1 MSVTVQEPL
10 KGSNGQSRVAKSLLD
25 ARRELIDLSRRNRL
39 LHTPRTGSRPH
50 CLEILAA
57 DPNTLFVGLSRENK
71 KFPFAPGSERPA
83 EETIAA
89 DDEVHTA
96 PVSRSNAL
104 QTKLDAEKL
113 ERKLYKLYLEAR
125 TFEEEQGVSI
135 LFLAMGFLNW
145 FEEERSEIQSSAPL
159 LLVPVA
165 LERKQGRDPFVLHGR
180 EDDMMMNVSLAEKLR
195 GDFGIA
201 LPDLPEGDEW
211 LPSEYLSAV
220 AAAIAAQK
228 RWTIDDHGIGLGFF
242 TFSKFLMWRDLD
254 SSTWPKPNDLLMHG
268 LVGQLIGEAIPDDD
282 NVGPLVSDEEP
293 IDQHID
299 IASATHVVDAD
310 SSQAVCIEEARR
322 GRNLVIQGPPGT
334 GKSQT
339 ITNIIASAVNEG
351 KTVLFVAEKAAALEV
366 VSSRLKNVGLE
377 PLCLEIHSKK
387 STKAAVIGS
396 LERAMRAGGAA
407 LQASKNAGDL
417 RMARDRLNDW
427 SAVLHRQIRSTGRTP
442 YQVMGTILKLRGDN
456 VRVLSERID
465 DAADWDAAKLD
476 EIDQAV
482 QRAAAGVERLG
493 VVPVQHPWFGTGGG
507 RLNPLVAER
516 LKADLEESRKQLKEI
531 SALCAQA
538 AAVLKAQSGQTIAT
552 IRLTLESLNWLASV
566 PVKGREN
573 LKNDIWKTGRPGIEE
588 LCKNGKLWCSTKT
601 ELSPALA
608 ETAWSTETAPTRD
621 AIAKLG
627 GSWVRFF
634 SGKYRRA
641 VTELKSLYKEKPP
654 REREQQLAVLDKLI
668 AAQLARKKVS
678 EGAELGQNALGAYW
692 AVTETDWGTADRLIS
707 WSNKAGQLDPDLVER
722 GADVD
727 HEVCGSI
734 ASKLQT
740 AVEAFSRAFAK
751 VRECA
756 QPNPQILFAVPD
768 LEQADLVLVS
778 NTIERWITGL
788 PSFDEWVQA
797 RESIGKLDQLGL
809 RIIAE
814 QLRTGGISPAEAS
827 GMVEILL
834 AEALW
839 GAACADNQE
848 LDAIDGAER
857 TRLVDLF
864 CNLDRKRIQLT
875 RSEVLTGYLSRKPD
889 GTTGEMEIV
898 RHEIGKKRR
907 HLPIRKLMEKAG
919 LAVQGLKPVFL
930 MSPMSVAEFLPA
942 GRLRFDLVVMDEAS
956 QVRPEDA
963 FGVIARGRHLVVVG
977 DSKQLPPTNFFR
989 MVSEDDEEDSED
1001 DNEQVRVRPEDF
1013 ESILKL
1019 FSARGAPERMLNW
1032 HYRSKHP
1039 SLIALSNQRCYGG
1052 RLLLP
1057 PSPGADGEDLG
1068 LHLVKTPSG
1077 HYERGGSGC
1086 NLVEA
1091 DIIAEAVEEHLKKS
1105 PNRSLGIASFSVA
1118 QREAIYEALRRK
1130 GIGHETET
1138 FAPKNERLFVKNLE
1152 AVQGDERDVIFISIG
1167 YGKDANGQMSANFG
1181 PLSKDGGERR
1191 MNVLISRAR
1200 ERCVV
1205 FSSITSGDIS
1215 VGSTAKGTQMLRAFL
1230 DFAETGKIA
1239 GGEDTGGEFDSP
1251 FEEAVS
1257 MALQDRGYKVKSQV
1271 GVTGFRI
1278 DLGILHPDK
1287 PGKFVL
1293 GIECDGAAYHSS
1305 RSARDRDRLRQQVLE
1320 GLGWQ
1325 LYRIWSTDWF
1335 RRPTKEIERLVAAI
1349 NKAIESRSEKIE
1361 GSVTVPLRITPEQT
1375 QTLQVNGNTLRAF
1388 VPQREAKQ
1396 LAEQIPSKD
1405 EGIERLEIPYGEY
1418 HIPSY
1423 GGIMFTALP
1432 DSQLIDLVSRIVQH
1446 EAPIHLDE
1454 VARRLGEA
1462 FGLERITKRIL
1473 NITEVALSQGAR
1485 HGGICCKGGFWFAS
1499 GRQLERPRSRRHAA
1513 PSLRK
1518 HEKIAP
1524 EEYRLAIRAALRESL
1539 SAERGELT
1547 ALVARV
1553 LGFDR
1558 TGNGLERSISEE
1570 INQMLRANEI
1580 AESGGRLAISQLNNP
1595 N

>member
-1 MSVTVQEPL
+1 MSVSVHESLQ
-10 KGSNGQSRVAKSLLD
+10 GSNGQSRVAKSLLD
-25 ARRELIDLSRRNRL
+25 ARRELIDLTRRNRL

-57 DPNTLFVGLSRENK
+57 DPNTLFVGLRRDNK
-71 KFPFAPGSERPA
+71 KCPFAPGSERPA
-83 EETIAA
+83 EEAPAA
-89 DDEVHTA
+89 AGEIHTA

-113 ERKLYKLYLEAR
+113 ERKLLKLYLEAR

-145 FEEERSEIQSSAPL
+145 FEEERSEIPSSAPL

-165 LERKQGRDPFVLHGR
+165 LERKQGRDPFILHGR
-180 EDDMMMNVSLAEKLR
+180 EDDMLMNVSLAEKLR
-195 GDFGIA
+195 GEFGIA

-220 AAAIAAQK
+220 TAAIAAQK

-268 LVGQLIGEAIPDDD
+268 LVGQLIGEAVPADD

-293 IDQHID
+293 IDGQID

-366 VSSRLKNVGLE
+366 VSGRLKNVGLE

-396 LERAMRAGGAA
+396 LERALRAGGAT

-417 RMARDRLNDW
+417 RVARDRLNDW
-427 SAVLHRQIRSTGRTP
+427 SAALHRQIRSTGRTP
-442 YQVMGTILKLRGDN
+442 YQVMGTILKLRADN

-476 EIDQAV
+476 EIDEAV
-482 QRAAAGVERLG
+482 QRAATGVERLG
-493 VVPVQHPWFGTGGG
+493 AVPVQHPWFGTEGG

-516 LKADLEESRKQLKEI
+516 LKADLEESRKHLREI
-531 SALCAQA
+531 FALCAQA
-538 AAVLKAQSGQTIAT
+538 AAVLKAQSGQTIAAV
-552 IRLTLESLNWLASV
+552 RLTLGSLSWLASV
-566 PVKGREN
+566 PPKGREY
-573 LKNDIWKTGRPGIEE
+573 LQNDVWKTSRPGIEE
-588 LCKNGKLWCSTKT
+588 LSKNGKLWCSTQS
-601 ELSPALA
+601 ELGPVLA
-608 ETAWSTETAPTRD
+608 ENAWSTDTAPTRD
-621 AIAKLG
+621 AIAKSG
-627 GSWVRFF
+627 GSWIRFF

-641 VTELKSLYKEKPP
+641 VTELKGLYKEKPP
-654 REREQQLAVLDKLI
+654 REREQQLTVLDKLYS
-668 AAQLARKKVS
+668 AQLARKKVS
-678 EGAELGQNALGAYW
+678 EKSELGQNALGTYW
-692 AVTETDWGTADRLIS
+692 AIMETDWGTVDQLIS
-707 WSNKAGQLDPDLVER
+707 WSNKAGLLDPALVER

-727 HEVCGSI
+727 RKVCGVI
-734 ASKLQT
+734 AGDLQT
-740 AVEAFSRAFAK
+740 AVEAFLQAFAK
-751 VRECA
+751 VTEYAR
-756 QPNPQILFAVPD
+756 PDVQILFAVPD
-768 LEQADLVLVS
+768 LEQADLALVS

-797 RESIGKLDQLGL
+797 RESIGKLDELGL
-809 RIIAE
+809 GIIAE
-814 QLRTGGISPAEAS
+814 QLRTGGISPAEACE
-827 GMVEILL
+827 MVELLL

-839 GAACADNQE
+839 GAACTDNHE
-848 LDAIDGAER
+848 LNAIDGGER

-875 RSEVLTGYLSRKPD
+875 RAEVLTGYLSRKPN

-1001 DNEQVRVRPEDF
+1001 ENEQVRVRPEDF

-1019 FSARGAPERMLNW
+1019 FGARGAPERMLNW

-1057 PSPGADGEDLG
+1057 PSPGADQEDLG
-1068 LHLVKTPSG
+1068 LRLVKTPSG

-1118 QREAIYEALRRK
+1118 QREAIYEALRRR

-1230 DFAETGKIA
+1230 DFAETGKLA
-1239 GGEDTGGEFDSP
+1239 VGEDTGGEFDSP
-1251 FEEAVS
+1251 FEEAVA

-1271 GVTGFRI
+1271 GVSSFRI

-1335 RRPTKEIERLVAAI
+1335 RRPAKEIERLVAAI
-1349 NKAIESRSEKIE
+1349 DKAIESRSENTE

-1375 QTLQVNGNTLRAF
+1375 QTLQVNGNSLRAF
-1388 VPQREAKQ
+1388 VPQREEKQ
-1396 LAEQIPSKD
+1396 LVEQIPAKD
-1405 EGIERLEIPYGEY
+1405 EGIERLAIPYEEY
-1418 HIPSY
+1418 QIPFS
-1423 GGIMFTALP
+1423 GGTMFTALP
-1432 DSQLIDLVSRIVQH
+1432 DEQLIDLVSRIVQH

-1462 FGLERITKRIL
+1462 FGLERITRRIL
-1473 NITEVALSQGAR
+1473 NITEVALRQAAR
-1485 HGGICCKGGFWFAS
+1485 LGGICCKGDFWFTS
-1499 GRQLERPRSRRHAA
+1499 GRQLERPRSRRQAA

-1518 HEKIAP
+1518 HDKIAR
-1524 EEYRLAIRAALRESL
+1524 EEYRLAIRAVLRESF

-1547 ALVARV
+1547 ALVPRV

-1570 INQMLRANEI
+1570 IGKMLAAGEISEI
-1580 AESGGRLAISQLNNP
+1580 AGRLKIKQTNG
-1595 N
+1595 